1 MTPLLIDAHDL
12 GPGLLKE
19 AGVAVPQEVTGYDI
33 PRPEALDDYPDE
45 DFGVVMLDGGTKLR
59 KYACMNPGVAWLNSQ
74 YLMAG
79 WEGLPKTAA
88 AVAGMRLLD
97 VMDDGGLEPPEGLE
111 EKVAEAIEDELRGE
125 GVLLEVD
132 GIHVP
137 VVDITGCEKMAVL
150 GAVRGLG
157 QAMMRTGR
165 GVMKAPAGGARLT
178 PQQATKGVG
187 NWARYYG
194 GQALRHTGAAVARNP
209 GAAAAVGGAGVL
221 GGGYML
227 SKAASGSV
235 RLLGDKYP
243 ADTLEEVKQASN
255 YFERYGQML
264 HPAQRR
270 EYCVKL
276 AAQAEAFEIEVP
288 ECVTKYAGQEI
299 GTDILLHMAT
309 RGRMV
314 DERGQQVLQKL
325 AEAIPHSDP
334 DTLADTLVQFD
345 EHYGLSQEWDKRL
358 PDPYAAVCSVKV
370 AQEYVWSEGVD
381 RVSETDINS
390 LIQRDI
396 GNVSSALGEDV
407 AQALVKNPV
416 GGFKSLP
423 DPHKRIVARLATSG
437 RPGGGS
443 VNA

>member
-1 MTPLLIDAHDL
+1 M
-12 GPGLLKE
+12 
-19 AGVAVPQEVTGYDI
+19 
-33 PRPEALDDYPDE
+33 
-45 DFGVVMLDGGTKLR
+45 
-59 KYACMNPGVAWLNSQ
+59 
-74 YLMAG
+74 
-79 WEGLPKTAA
+79 
-88 AVAGMRLLD
+88 
-97 VMDDGGLEPPEGLE
+97 
-111 EKVAEAIEDELRGE
+111 
-125 GVLLEVD
+125 
-132 GIHVP
+132 
-137 VVDITGCEKMAVL
+137 
-150 GAVRGLG
+150 GA
-157 QAMMRTGR
+157 
-165 GVMKAPAGGARLT
+165 
-178 PQQATKGVG
+178 
-187 NWARYYG
+187 
-194 GQALRHTGAAVARNP
+194 
-209 GAAAAVGGAGVL
+209 
-221 GGGYML
+221 GYML
-227 SKAASGSV
+227 AKAASGSV
-235 RLLGDKYP
+235 CLLGDKYP
-243 ADTLEEVKQASN
+243 ADTPEEVKQASS
-255 YFERYGQML
+255 YFERYGEML
-264 HPAQRR
+264 HPSQRR

-299 GTDILLHMAT
+299 GSDVLLHMAT

-396 GNVSSALGEDV
+396 GNVRSALGEDV

-416 GGFKSLP
+416 GVFKSLP

-443 VNA
+443 SNGA